1 MGQDT
6 DLFAYMHRKR
16 SPKFNEDVVK
26 GLAVI
31 DVKAAKPYVDNI
43 INCGVSQYPEGF
55 VFIRSE
61 RCNPLEEYNVITKSR
76 SGPNRVFDLARSD
89 VYLVKYLF
97 QNHGVPL
104 DPVYMYLPFVRQA
117 GMLYVT
123 GKQFAVSPVMGD
135 IAFSISENDVF
146 IRMPRAPVTF
156 NRSTSWLVIDGVRV
170 SKYVIWSA
178 LHNKGGKR
186 SKNKSTVIF
195 LGRVQSTLAHYL
207 FCKFGFYE
215 TFNKFTNAQPIV
227 MREKD
232 YDKEMFPPSE
242 YVVCSSAKNKP
253 EGLRGRRDYAQIAT
267 DLIVLVKREHFTP
280 LVESLIV
287 GFFYVVD
294 HFPDRLT
301 DPEEVGDMDT
311 WKTLMGL
318 IQFGDDPSEGKLVED
333 INTHLKSLD
342 GYVDHEVRRTLME
355 VEVYCNDLYDLF
367 VHIMLNMADMMEQ
380 NATQV
385 ASLYGKRLEV
395 LRYLLRNINN
405 SMFEFLFKITSNTKK
420 VLGKKEYEDILRT
433 YFKPRLIH
441 GITTGAEHPEV
452 SSVSNPSDNLYFKI
466 TSVIVQQ
473 SDMHGRGKSQE
484 TKPVGPTMFL
494 DASYAE
500 VTGFCSLPKSNPIGN
515 SRLNPCVKLGPHH
528 TVMRKEKFK
537 PLLDGVQRLIQ
548 RN

>member
-1 MGQDT
+1 MDT

-26 GLAVI
+26 GLACLDI
-31 DVKAAKPYVDNI
+31 KDAQAYVDNI

-55 VFIRSE
+55 EFVRSE
-61 RCNPLEEYNVITKSR
+61 RCNPLEEYNVVTKSR
-76 SGPNRVFDLARSD
+76 NGPNRVFDLARSD

-97 QNHGVPL
+97 RNHGKDLP
-104 DPVYMYLPFVRQA
+104 PCYMYLPFVRQA
-117 GMLYVT
+117 GMLYIT

-135 IAFSISENDVF
+135 IAFSTSENDVF

-170 SKYVIWSA
+170 SKYVIWSS

-186 SKNKSTVIF
+186 SKNRSSLIY

-207 FCKFGFYE
+207 FCKYGFYE
-215 TFNKFTNAQPIV
+215 TFDKYTNAQPVV
-227 MREKD
+227 MRESE
-232 YDKEMFPPSE
+232 YDKELYPESE
-242 YVVCSSAKNKP
+242 YIVCSSAKNKP
-253 EGLRGRRDYAQIAT
+253 EGLRGRREYAQIAT
-267 DLIVLVKREHFTP
+267 DLIVVVKRQHFTP

-287 GFFYVVD
+287 GFFYVID
-294 HFPDRLT
+294 HFPDHVNEPA
-301 DPEEVGDMDT
+301 DVGDSDM
-311 WKTLMGL
+311 WKVFMGY
-318 IQFGDDPSEGKLVED
+318 IQFGDEPSHGKLVED
-333 INTHLKSLD
+333 VNTHLKSLD
-342 GYVDHEVRRTLME
+342 GYVDHEVKKTLME
-355 VEVYCNDLYDLF
+355 VEVFCENLYDLF
-367 VHIMLNMADMMEQ
+367 VHMMLNMPSMLEQ

-405 SMFEFLFKITSNTKK
+405 AMFEFLFKITSNTKK
-420 VLGKKEYEDILRT
+420 VFTNKDYEDILRT

-441 GITTGAEHPEV
+441 GITTGSEHPEV
-452 SSVSNPSDNLYFKI
+452 SSVSNPSDNLFFKI

-515 SRLNPCVKLGPHH
+515 SRLNPCVSLGPHH
-528 TVMRKEKFK
+528 TVLRKEKFK

>member
-1 MGQDT
+1 M
-6 DLFAYMHRKR
+6 
-16 SPKFNEDVVK
+16 
-26 GLAVI
+26 
-31 DVKAAKPYVDNI
+31 
-43 INCGVSQYPEGF
+43 
-55 VFIRSE
+55 
-61 RCNPLEEYNVITKSR
+61 
-76 SGPNRVFDLARSD
+76 
-89 VYLVKYLF
+89 
-97 QNHGVPL
+97 
-104 DPVYMYLPFVRQA
+104 
-117 GMLYVT
+117 
-123 GKQFAVSPVMGD
+123 
-135 IAFSISENDVF
+135 
-146 IRMPRAPVTF
+146 
-156 NRSTSWLVIDGVRV
+156 
-170 SKYVIWSA
+170 
-178 LHNKGGKR
+178 
-186 SKNKSTVIF
+186 
-195 LGRVQSTLAHYL
+195 
-207 FCKFGFYE
+207 
-215 TFNKFTNAQPIV
+215 
-227 MREKD
+227 
-232 YDKEMFPPSE
+232 
-242 YVVCSSAKNKP
+242 
-253 EGLRGRRDYAQIAT
+253 
-267 DLIVLVKREHFTP
+267 
-280 LVESLIV
+280 
-287 GFFYVVD
+287 
-294 HFPDRLT
+294 
-301 DPEEVGDMDT
+301 
-311 WKTLMGL
+311 
-318 IQFGDDPSEGKLVED
+318 
-333 INTHLKSLD
+333 
-342 GYVDHEVRRTLME
+342 
-355 VEVYCNDLYDLF
+355 YCNDLYDLF